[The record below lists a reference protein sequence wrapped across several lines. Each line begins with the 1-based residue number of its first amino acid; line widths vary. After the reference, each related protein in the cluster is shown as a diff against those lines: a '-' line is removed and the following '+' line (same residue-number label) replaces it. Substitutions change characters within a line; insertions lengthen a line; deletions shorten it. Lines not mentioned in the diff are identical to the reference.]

1 MCGVPTPPFIRYTK
15 YGYNCSL
22 VAFGKHVEY
31 GFFITLMFCFTSN
44 HIADFT
50 FLNALA
56 IEIKLGVVWT
66 FAKIKPVKYHES
78 WYILY
83 LITHQATMK
92 LGYINGIRYQL

>member
-1 MCGVPTPPFIRYTK
+1 MQQFHHSSKQRATQIG
-15 YGYNCSL
+15 
-22 VAFGKHVEY
+22 
-31 GFFITLMFCFTSN
+31 N

-66 FAKIKPVKYHES
+66 FAKIIPVKYHES